1 MNAGRADVC
10 YNPASMTDIQQRI
23 EMLLD
28 LARAEASEAKDR
40 IADDLSEIIYEDG
53 APFSERELDIATDI
67 LRRLVRETELA
78 VRQRMAQRLAR
89 EPRAPRDL
97 VVALANDDFLVARP
111 ILTMSAALR
120 DKDLIEIVRHKTKQH
135 QLAVAARQSLG
146 KAVSATLAE
155 AGDVDVVSELLKNP
169 SAKIAEAT
177 YAYIAER
184 SKKDT
189 DLQAPLLRRDDLP
202 GAIAARMYGW
212 VASEL
217 KTYIETKYRVAP
229 QILDA
234 PLLES
239 LAEVAAEHG
248 PEIPWDETERRL
260 ADAIQAE
267 RINDPSVLVR
277 LLKGGHAS
285 LFEALFARYLGVGIR
300 LGRRILYQPDGRAL
314 AVACKA
320 VGIERPVLAAL
331 LETIRAG
338 RPREPRRGP
347 DNFDAALDLFRRV
360 TPQESLDVLA
370 RWRAR
375 HGVLAS

>member
-1 MNAGRADVC
+1 
-10 YNPASMTDIQQRI
+10 
-23 EMLLD
+23 
-28 LARAEASEAKDR
+28 
-40 IADDLSEIIYEDG
+40 
-53 APFSERELDIATDI
+53 
-67 LRRLVRETELA
+67 
-78 VRQRMAQRLAR
+78 
-89 EPRAPRDL
+89 
-97 VVALANDDFLVARP
+97 
-111 ILTMSAALR
+111 
-120 DKDLIEIVRHKTKQH
+120 
-135 QLAVAARQSLG
+135 
-146 KAVSATLAE
+146 LAE
-155 AGDVDVVSELLKNP
+155 AGDADVVAELLKNP

-184 SKKDT
+184 SKKET
-189 DLQAPLLRRDDLP
+189 ELQAPLLHREDLP
-202 GAIAARMYGW
+202 GEIAARMYGW

-248 PEIPWDETERRL
+248 PEIPWDESERRL

-338 RPREPRRGP
+338 RPRDPRRGP
-347 DNFDAALDLFRRV
+347 GNFEPARDLFRRM